1 MGLDLAAQDVAAL
14 EGRTEGWIAA
24 LQLAALSIQGRED
37 VAGFVAGFAGDDRD
51 IVDYLV
57 EEVLQ
62 RQPEHVRSFL
72 LQTSILGRLSG
83 PLCDAVTGQ
92 RGGKAML
99 EALDRGNLFLVP
111 LDDRRQ
117 WYRYHHLFADM
128 LRARLL
134 DEQPDRVPELHRR
147 ASDWYEQNGDRSEA
161 ICHAMAGEAYDRA
174 ADLIE
179 LAIPAMRRSRH
190 EVILRGW
197 LEALPDELI
206 RVKPALTIGLARTL
220 LARGELEGVETQLRD
235 AERWL
240 DATTAAREG
249 PNAPSAVMVVGD
261 EDGFRRLPSTIAIY
275 RSALAQV
282 VGDVAGTVAHARRA
296 LDLVGEDDHFE
307 RGGATFF
314 LALASWTS
322 GDLETAHRSYA
333 DAMASLQRAG
343 HVSDV
348 VAGAIS
354 LAGILIAQGRLREA
368 MNTYE
373 RGLQL
378 ATEGGAPVL
387 RGAADIHVGMS
398 ELFLERDELDRAMQ
412 HLLMS
417 KELGEHAGRPQNPYR
432 WCVAMARIREAEG
445 DPAGALDLLH
455 EAERLYVTDHF
466 PKVRPLAALT
476 ARVWVAQGRLS
487 EALGW
492 AREQGL
498 SAQDDLSYLR
508 EFEHLTFARLLLAR
522 SMQDRAVGSTRE
534 AVELLERLLHAAEEG
549 SRTGSVIEVLVLL
562 ALAHRMR
569 GDVPA
574 ALVALERALTLA
586 EPEGY
591 VRVFVDEGPSM
602 VALLEAAARHGTAP
616 NYVGRLLAALGQAEH
631 STPVRQALVEPLS
644 ERELEV
650 LRLLATDLDGP
661 AIARE
666 LVVSLHTLRSH
677 TKNIYAKLGVNNRRA
692 AVRRGEALDLLSR
705 TRDRQ
710 PRPIVGRDT

>member
-1 MGLDLAAQDVAAL
+1 
-14 EGRTEGWIAA
+14 
-24 LQLAALSIQGRED
+24 
-37 VAGFVAGFAGDDRD
+37 
-51 IVDYLV
+51 
-57 EEVLQ
+57 
-62 RQPEHVRSFL
+62 
-72 LQTSILGRLSG
+72 
-83 PLCDAVTGQ
+83 
-92 RGGKAML
+92 
-99 EALDRGNLFLVP
+99 
-111 LDDRRQ
+111 
-117 WYRYHHLFADM
+117 
-128 LRARLL
+128 
-134 DEQPDRVPELHRR
+134 
-147 ASDWYEQNGDRSEA
+147 
-161 ICHAMAGEAYDRA
+161 
-174 ADLIE
+174 
-179 LAIPAMRRSRH
+179 
-190 EVILRGW
+190 
-197 LEALPDELI
+197 
-206 RVKPALTIGLARTL
+206 
-220 LARGELEGVETQLRD
+220 
-235 AERWL
+235 
-240 DATTAAREG
+240 
-249 PNAPSAVMVVGD
+249 MVVGD
-261 EDGFRRLPSTIAIY
+261 EEEFRRLPSTIAIY
-275 RSALAQV
+275 RSALAQA
-282 VGDVAGTVAHARRA
+282 VGDVAGTMTHARRA

-307 RGGATFF
+307 RGGATYF

-398 ELFLERDELDRAMQ
+398 ELFLERDELDPAMQ

-466 PKVRPLAALT
+466 PNVRPLAALT

-498 SAQDDLSYLR
+498 SAEDDLSYLR
-508 EFEHLTFARLLLAR
+508 EFEHITFARLLLAR

-534 AVELLERLLHAAEEG
+534 AVELLERLLQAAEEG
-549 SRTGSVIEVLVLL
+549 SRTGSVIQVLVLL

-574 ALVALERALTLA
+574 ALVPLERALTLA

-616 NYVGRLLAALGQAEH
+616 NYVRSTAGGPWPGRAQHAGQAG
-631 STPVRQALVEPLS
+631 S
-644 ERELEV
+644 
-650 LRLLATDLDGP
+650 G
-661 AIARE
+661 
-666 LVVSLHTLRSH
+666 
-677 TKNIYAKLGVNNRRA
+677 RA
-692 AVRRGEALDLLSR
+692 AER
-705 TRDRQ
+705 T
-710 PRPIVGRDT
+710 

>member
-1 MGLDLAAQDVAAL
+1 MAA
-14 EGRTEGWIAA
+14 
-24 LQLAALSIQGRED
+24 
-37 VAGFVAGFAGDDRD
+37 
-51 IVDYLV
+51 
-57 EEVLQ
+57 
-62 RQPEHVRSFL
+62 
-72 LQTSILGRLSG
+72 
-83 PLCDAVTGQ
+83 
-92 RGGKAML
+92 
-99 EALDRGNLFLVP
+99 
-111 LDDRRQ
+111 
-117 WYRYHHLFADM
+117 
-128 LRARLL
+128 
-134 DEQPDRVPELHRR
+134 
-147 ASDWYEQNGDRSEA
+147 
-161 ICHAMAGEAYDRA
+161 EAYDRA

-190 EVILRGW
+190 EVILRSW

-220 LARGELEGVETQLRD
+220 LARGELEGVETHLRD

-240 DATTAAREG
+240 DAMTAAREG
-249 PNAPSAVMVVGD
+249 PNAPSTVMVVED
-261 EDGFRRLPSTIAIY
+261 EEEFRRLPSTIAIY
-275 RSALAQV
+275 RSALAQA
-282 VGDVAGTVAHARRA
+282 VGDVAGTEAHARRA

-307 RGGATFF
+307 RGGATYF

-333 DAMASLQRAG
+333 DAMVSLQKAG

-348 VAGAIS
+348 IAGAIS

-373 RGLQL
+373 WGLQL
-378 ATEGGAPVL
+378 ATQGGAPVL
-387 RGAADIHVGMS
+387 RGAGDIHVGMS
-398 ELFLERDELDRAMQ
+398 ELFLERDQQDLARQ

-432 WCVAMARIREAEG
+432 WCVAMARLREAEG
-445 DPAGALDLLH
+445 DPAAALDLLH
-455 EAERLYVTDHF
+455 EAERLYVPDHF
-466 PKVRPLAALT
+466 PNVRPLAALT
-476 ARVWVAQGRLS
+476 ARVWVAQGRLG

-492 AREQGL
+492 AHEQGL
-498 SAQDDLSYLR
+498 SADDDLSYLR
-508 EFEHLTFARLLLAR
+508 EFEHITLARLLLAQ

-534 AVELLERLLHAAEEG
+534 AVGLLERLLQTAEEG
-549 SRTGSVIEVLVLL
+549 SRTGSVIQVLVLL
-562 ALAHRMR
+562 ALAHRMQ

-574 ALVALERALTLA
+574 ALVHLERALTLA

-591 VRVFVDEGPSM
+591 VRVFVDEGPST
-602 VALLEAAARHGTAP
+602 VVLLEAAARHGTAP
-616 NYVGRLLAALGQAEH
+616 NYVGRLLAALGQTEH

-644 ERELEV
+644 ARELEV

-677 TKNIYAKLGVNNRRA
+677 TKSIYAKLGVNNRRA
-692 AVRRGEALDLLSR
+692 AVRRGEELDLLSR

-710 PRPIVGRDT
+710 PRPIAGRDT